1 VSQENTEMVRRMY
14 DSLNEAYHT
23 GEYSQVIEDVC
34 HPDVVL
40 KTSGMFPES
49 GEYTGYDG
57 LAEFARNQAEALDE
71 MWVEPTEFLDADGR
85 VVVPLRFGGK
95 ARHSG
100 IETAFAV
107 VHVWT
112 IREGRASRLDMYRS
126 RAEALKAVGLE
137 E

>member
-1 VSQENTEMVRRMY
+1 MSEGNIDMVRRLY
-14 DSLNEAYHT
+14 DSLDQAYQT

-71 MWVEPTEFLDADGR
+71 MWVEPTEFVDADSR

-112 IREGRASRLDMYRS
+112 IGEGRVSGLDMYRD

-137 E
+137 